1 MVLKSFC
8 SWLSVG
14 DREPFYITSKT
25 SCRGSCQLPLQNC
38 SKDAVTMV
46 AVAEF
51 HEASAKASPWV
62 LL

>member
-14 DREPFYITSKT
+14 EREPFYITSKT

-38 SKDAVTMV
+38 SNPTMA

-51 HEASAKASPWV
+51 HEASAKA
-62 LL
+62 